1 MVFSLVAFLLKHP
14 MYPSF
19 HNHGSEQLPERKLI
33 LERPIFHFHE
43 YGRATERLYIH
54 FLYTVGSTPQVAVT
68 NEGLSGFPTKN

>member
-33 LERPIFHFHE
+33 LEGPIFHFHE
-43 YGRATERLYIH
+43 YGKKSTCPKFLANGCLRL
-54 FLYTVGSTPQVAVT
+54 FLQICSVKDDVFVGR
-68 NEGLSGFPTKN
+68 FPI